1 MNWRKKERKTN
12 CGKSL
17 RLFCSSSKGEGFY
30 ATLIFQQSR
39 AHSASSLA
47 CRSKFNLFHTK
58 GMEGIFPQLQPQTIL
73 RPLIDFFLMTNWR
86 IFFYIFC
93 RKYWQTSD
101 SPCASSW
108 SLYFGLLQRS
118 VLQLFLD
125 GWRARITAHLLHQ
138 MVQRKRR
145 VFSVSVPMTSETQMP
160 CPEDANPSY
169 NCFTAADGTTISMLL
184 GPRFTLYIPQ
194 ICPNEQRDM
203 TLELKLNT
211 HLPSMIPKLML
222 IFSFSRHYSFLI
234 SYFPRLL

>member
-1 MNWRKKERKTN
+1 
-12 CGKSL
+12 
-17 RLFCSSSKGEGFY
+17 
-30 ATLIFQQSR
+30 
-39 AHSASSLA
+39 
-47 CRSKFNLFHTK
+47 
-58 GMEGIFPQLQPQTIL
+58 MEGIFPQLQPQTIL
-73 RPLIDFFLMTNWR
+73 RRPKLIDFFFRWQIDKSFLTDF
-86 IFFYIFC
+86 FFYFC

-169 NCFTAADGTTISMLL
+169 NYCGGRIQLGCCCNGCTTISMLL

-194 ICPNEQRDM
+194 IICPNEQRDM
-203 TLELKLNT
+203 TLE
-211 HLPSMIPKLML
+211 SW
-222 IFSFSRHYSFLI
+222 S
-234 SYFPRLL
+234 

>member
-1 MNWRKKERKTN
+1 MPHWSSNRAEHILLVVLLVEANSIFFIQKKWREFSHSF
-12 CGKSL
+12 SL
-17 RLFCSSSKGEGFY
+17 KPFWGRWS
-30 ATLIFQQSR
+30 I
-39 AHSASSLA
+39 
-47 CRSKFNLFHTK
+47 
-58 GMEGIFPQLQPQTIL
+58 
-73 RPLIDFFLMTNWR
+73 FFLMTNWR

-169 NCFTAADGTTISMLL
+169 NCLL
-184 GPRFTLYIPQ
+184 LRRMVQPYQCCLAPALRSIYH
-194 ICPNEQRDM
+194 R
-203 TLELKLNT
+203 
-211 HLPSMIPKLML
+211 SVLMSKE
-222 IFSFSRHYSFLI
+222 IW
-234 SYFPRLL
+234 LLS

>member
-1 MNWRKKERKTN
+1 MPHWSSNRAEHILLVVLLVEANSIFFIQKEWREFSHSY
-12 CGKSL
+12 SL
-17 RLFCSSSKGEGFY
+17 KPFWGRWS
-30 ATLIFQQSR
+30 I
-39 AHSASSLA
+39 
-47 CRSKFNLFHTK
+47 
-58 GMEGIFPQLQPQTIL
+58 
-73 RPLIDFFLMTNWR
+73 FFLWQ
-86 IFFYIFC
+86 IDGFFLYIFC

-169 NCFTAADGTTISMLL
+169 NYCGGRIQLGCCCNGCTTISMLL

-211 HLPSMIPKLML
+211 HLPSMIPKADAHILV
-222 IFSFSRHYSFLI
+222 
-234 SYFPRLL
+234 